1 MNASII
7 NLTSEPVGQGRERT
21 CYVHPDDP
29 AKLIKIPKPGIDTQ
43 TRREIV
49 FYQKLQ
55 KRGKIDYTHIPCFYG
70 QVETSLGDGILV
82 DLIQDADGT
91 VSRSMRWYLNHGV
104 SIQVFEPYL
113 QELKQYLL
121 SNLVIF
127 NHDLV
132 LDNLLFQ
139 KYSQNESRLV
149 IIDGIGDVVKI
160 QWLNRF
166 PSHVRAK
173 INRRWERFINHIY
186 RCPEVVQYLDD
197 QPS

>member
-7 NLTSEPVGQGRERT
+7 KLTSEPIGQGRERT

-29 AKLIKIPKPGIDTQ
+29 TKLIKVSKPETDTQ
-43 TRREIV
+43 TRREIA
-49 FYQKLQ
+49 FYQKL
-55 KRGKIDYTHIPCFYG
+55 KNPDKIEFTHIPRFYG
-70 QVETSLGDGILV
+70 QAKTSQGNGILV
-82 DLIQDADGT
+82 DLIRDADGE
-91 VSRSMRWYLNHGV
+91 VSRSMRWYLEHDI
-104 SIQVFEPYL
+104 SIRTFEPYL

-121 SNLVIF
+121 KNLVII

-132 LDNLLFQ
+132 LGNLLFQ
-139 KYSQNESRLV
+139 KFSQDEARLV

-186 RCPEVVQYLDD
+186 RCPEVTQYLDD